1 MTVVALARNASLRQ
15 NHPLSQSI
23 GSTRSNV
30 VDLKLESSLTNDQLA
45 ALIDAIALG
54 KNRDAFA
61 RLFEHYAP
69 RLKAFGLKQGVS
81 SAKVEELVQET
92 MLMVWRKSE
101 SFDASRGT
109 ASNWIFTIMRNKRI
123 DMFRRQKHPEYELD
137 EGMDIIDPDAGPDDQ
152 VNAFQERAR
161 IREAVNSLP
170 NAQMEIIQ
178 KAFFE
183 DKSHGEIAADLDI
196 PLGTVKSRI
205 RLAMARLHVLVE
217 EKV

>member
-1 MTVVALARNASLRQ
+1 MIAVVLARNACLRQ
-15 NHPLSQSI
+15 NHQLSQLI
-23 GSTRSNV
+23 GSTGSNV

-45 ALIDAIALG
+45 ALIETIALE
-54 KNRDAFA
+54 KNKDAFA
-61 RLFEHYAP
+61 RLFEYYAP

-81 SAKVEELVQET
+81 LAKVEELVQET

-137 EGMDIIDPDAGPDDQ
+137 ESMDLIDPDVGPDDQ
-152 VNAFQERAR
+152 VNAFQERTH

-170 NAQMEIIQ
+170 DAQVEIIQ

-205 RLAMARLHVLVE
+205 RLAMARLRILVE
-217 EKV
+217 EAL

>member
-1 MTVVALARNASLRQ
+1 MTAVVLARNACLRQ
-15 NHPLSQSI
+15 NHQLSQLI
-23 GSTRSNV
+23 GSTGSNV

-45 ALIDAIALG
+45 ALIETIALE
-54 KNRDAFA
+54 KNKDAFA
-61 RLFEHYAP
+61 RLFEYYAP

-81 SAKVEELVQET
+81 LAKVEELVQET

-137 EGMDIIDPDAGPDDQ
+137 ESMDLIDPDVGPDDQ
-152 VNAFQERAR
+152 VNAFQERTH

-170 NAQMEIIQ
+170 DSQMEIIQ

-205 RLAMARLHVLVE
+205 RLAMARLRILVE
-217 EKV
+217 EAL